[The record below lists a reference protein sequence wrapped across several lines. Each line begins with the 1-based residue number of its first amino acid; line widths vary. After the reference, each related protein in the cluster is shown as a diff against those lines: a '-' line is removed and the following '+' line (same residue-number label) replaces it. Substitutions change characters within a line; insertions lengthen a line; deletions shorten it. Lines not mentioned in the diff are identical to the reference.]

1 MEASEKEIFEKAER
15 VAELLESAIKTYE
28 NDKQMAIENY
38 NALKSQ
44 LDNITGSLDLHMSEE
59 AKLEA
64 QVNVALNLVFKASER
79 LDKVI
84 KITSDIMINQLN
96 NLTKERIAKTF
107 AQREIGA
114 PVDIEKF
121 KRRRE
126 LNELTDRSED
136 EEQE

>member
-1 MEASEKEIFEKAER
+1 MEATEKEIFEKAEK
-15 VAELLESAIKTYE
+15 VTELLQHAIKTFE
-28 NDKQMAIENY
+28 NDRARAIENY
-38 NALKSQ
+38 EMLKSQ
-44 LDNITGSLDLHMSEE
+44 MDRITGELDLHMSDE

-64 QVNVALNLVFKASER
+64 QVNVALKLVMQSSDR

-96 NLTKERIAKTF
+96 NLTKEKIAKTF

-121 KRRRE
+121 KRRRAISE
-126 LNELTDRSED
+126 MTGED
-136 EEQE
+136 EDHE